1 MSYFAQDETTVY
13 LEPIETVSSQIWQ
26 PQEQQVFHQPVQRES
41 QAILKKRESNRLA
54 AKRHR
59 DRRAN
64 ELQRLV
70 DEVSTLQTSIKTIKA
85 ENEQLDT
92 DLQILKM
99 KFTHMYGYPPESY
112 GEQTITMNQP
122 ITTNDWLTQL

>member
-1 MSYFAQDETTVY
+1 MSYYAQDETTIY
-13 LEPIETVSSQIWQ
+13 LEPIETVSSQTWQ
-26 PQEQQVFHQPVQRES
+26 HQAYHQPIQRES

-59 DRRAN
+59 ERRAN
-64 ELQRLV
+64 ELQRLMN
-70 DEVSTLQTSIKTIKA
+70 EVETLQASIKTIKA

-99 KFTHMYGYPPESY
+99 KFTHMYGYPPQSY
-112 GEQTITMNQP
+112 GEQQITLRQP
-122 ITTNDWLTQL
+122 ATSEWLTQL

>member
-1 MSYFAQDETTVY
+1 MSYYTEDETTIY
-13 LEPIETVSSQIWQ
+13 LEPIETVSSQSWL
-26 PQEQQVFHQPVQRES
+26 PQQQVFHRPVIKRES

-59 DRRAN
+59 ERRAN
-64 ELQRLV
+64 ELQRLMN
-70 DEVSTLQTSIKTIKA
+70 EVETLQASIKTIKA

-99 KFTHMYGYPPESY
+99 KFTHMYGYPPQSY
-112 GEQTITMNQP
+112 GEQQITLRQP
-122 ITTNDWLTQL
+122 ATSEWLTQL

>member
-1 MSYFAQDETTVY
+1 MSYYAQDETTIY
-13 LEPIETVSSQIWQ
+13 LEPIETVSSQTWQ
-26 PQEQQVFHQPVQRES
+26 QQVYHQPIQRES

-59 DRRAN
+59 ERRAN
-64 ELQRLV
+64 ELQRLMN
-70 DEVSTLQTSIKTIKA
+70 EVETLQASIKTIKA

-99 KFTHMYGYPPESY
+99 KFTHMYGYPPQSY
-112 GEQTITMNQP
+112 GEQQITLRQP
-122 ITTNDWLTQL
+122 ATSEWLTQL

>member
-1 MSYFAQDETTVY
+1 MSYYAQDETTIY
-13 LEPIETVSSQIWQ
+13 LEPIETVSNQAWQ
-26 PQEQQVFHQPVQRES
+26 QQVYHQPIQRES

-59 DRRAN
+59 ERRAN
-64 ELQRLV
+64 ELQRLLN
-70 DEVSTLQTSIKTIKA
+70 EVEMLQTSIKTIKA

-99 KFTHMYGYPPESY
+99 KFTHMYGYPPQSY
-112 GEQTITMNQP
+112 GEQQITLRQP
-122 ITTNDWLTQL
+122 ATSEWLTQL